1 MTNSTQQAFTQA
13 KAKSLE
19 LLQKLEQFL
28 QNGEKLGVE
37 IPPHLKEKLST
48 AIAQKQGEKLKIA
61 LIGGYSEGKT
71 SIAGAWLGRVEKD
84 MNISSAEST
93 DAITIY
99 RPNDEIEIVD
109 TPGLHGFKEKGVG
122 ANAEQYKQITKKY
135 ISQAHLLLYVMNP
148 SNPIKASHKEDLQ
161 WLFKDLGLLDRTI
174 FVLSKFDEMADM
186 EDASEYEKMLHTARD
201 NVAQGLENAIALSEE
216 QRRSLVILAISA
228 NPFGNGLDYWLEHK
242 EEFNALSRIDTLQ
255 EATKERI
262 TQLGGADIIA
272 NEAKKS
278 IIADVLHTQ
287 MPAIREQNEC
297 IAKDVRNLEESTLVI
312 RKDLDKITPR
322 ISRARIALREF
333 ATHYFTDLILQLE
346 GTSLE
351 TFGEFFERNIGSEGI
366 VLNARIQNAFEN
378 EVGSVVS
385 DLSVMETRFAQE
397 MQRFD
402 SNIAKYGKQG
412 VSFLQK
418 SGLINADNVKIA
430 RDAIVNIGSIVG
442 LNLKEML
449 KFKPWGAIKFAKGAN
464 VALAVIGLAFEAWD
478 SYKQAEKESTF
489 QETKATMK
497 HNLEQQRKEMLAMID
512 SESFIPQFFSGFVA
526 LQENFARID
535 ESKKELEARRQ
546 DFLAWQEEGET
557 IETEFK
563 AIATKPIG

>member
-1 MTNSTQQAFTQA
+1 
-13 KAKSLE
+13 
-19 LLQKLEQFL
+19 
-28 QNGEKLGVE
+28 
-37 IPPHLKEKLST
+37 
-48 AIAQKQGEKLKIA
+48 
-61 LIGGYSEGKT
+61 
-71 SIAGAWLGRVEKD
+71 

-93 DAITIY
+93 DEIKFY

-109 TPGLHGFKEKGVG
+109 TPELHGFKEKGVG

-148 SNPIKASHKEDLQ
+148 HNPIKASHKEDLQ
-161 WLFKDLGLLDRTI
+161 WLFTELGLLDRTI

-186 EDASEYEKMLHTARD
+186 EDASEYERMLHIARD
-201 NVAQGLENAIALSEE
+201 NVAQGLDNAIALRQE
-216 QRRSLVILAISA
+216 QRRSLVILAILA
-228 NPFGNGLDYWLEHK
+228 NPFDNGLDYWLEHK

-297 IAKDVRNLEESTLVI
+297 IAQEVRDLEQSTLVI

-322 ISRARIALREF
+322 ISRARIALRDF

-418 SGLINADNVKIA
+418 SGLINADNVKIT
-430 RDAIVNIGSIVG
+430 RDVIVNIGSIVG

-478 SYKQAEKESTF
+478 SYKQAEKESAF